1 MGKKIIDFVTHRNAS
16 RGKKSKAGGNKIKS
30 RSTIYTPENNP
41 YQCLTSLLQLI
52 ISNQV
57 SVTNDHVRFLDDLH
71 LYIVY
76 LNSLTTPLLS
86 QSHYIANYSYPK
98 RMLVCPFISNK
109 QTGFLSARLDIERWL
124 TTETYDCMISKV
136 LRPSEKPLIRS
147 LHLLVSVCMSIY
159 VSLCE

>member
-1 MGKKIIDFVTHRNAS
+1 MTADLDSWGQNWSRMGWMVKSHNFDIILRFFIT
-16 RGKKSKAGGNKIKS
+16 
-30 RSTIYTPENNP
+30 T
-41 YQCLTSLLQLI
+41 QLI
-52 ISNQV
+52 ILNWLQV
-57 SVTNDHVRFLDDLH
+57 SGTNDHVRFSDDLH